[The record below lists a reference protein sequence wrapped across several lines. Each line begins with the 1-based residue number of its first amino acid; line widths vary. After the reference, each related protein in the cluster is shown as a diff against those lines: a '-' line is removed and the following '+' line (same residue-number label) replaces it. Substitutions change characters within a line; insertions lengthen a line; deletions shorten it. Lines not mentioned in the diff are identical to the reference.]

1 MKETIHRTS
10 PVNAR
15 VSVEVP
21 SERVNE
27 HLNQYFVSVAKQ
39 ARIQGFRP
47 GKAPVHVVKQMYG
60 QEAASSIGERII
72 SEALLEVVRKH
83 NLRLILPPTLIAVDA
98 AKEGNPFRFEAE
110 LDLRP
115 EIPEFNLEKIE
126 IEDVP
131 SKEVTDQEVMARL
144 EEVRD
149 HFSHHH
155 LAPEG
160 HIIATGDLAAVKY
173 GANVNGERI
182 EKACTARQELE
193 FGKNSIL
200 PEFETGLLGLKV
212 GDSKK
217 ISAQFPE
224 DHQLDEIR
232 GKLVEF
238 EVSVLEIQSRHR
250 PNWEEE
256 NLLERVMPGAKS
268 LDDLKSKTREQLKS
282 EFERNRK
289 QGIRES
295 LSTALLKETSFPVSQ
310 RQLDFA
316 TESVYNDRVQALG
329 RMGLPPQEIESRK
342 DEILKFAKDAAE
354 REIRVSYVMDQI
366 ARDAKIEVNPEDI
379 ENRLKEIATA
389 GGHSL
394 TDVKNFYLQKEQDGS
409 SSRLERLQMDLRDE
423 KSLDY
428 ALSRVTI
435 KNRGSNS

>member
-1 MKETIHRTS
+1 MKETINRTS

-21 SERVNE
+21 SERVTE
-27 HLNQYFVSVAKQ
+27 HLNQYFLSVAKQ

-60 QEAASSIGERII
+60 AEAASSIGERII

-115 EIPEFNLEKIE
+115 EIPEFKLEKIE
-126 IEDVP
+126 IEETP
-131 SKEVTDQEVMARL
+131 AKEVTDEDVMSRL

-155 LAPEG
+155 PAAEG
-160 HIIATGDLAAVKY
+160 HQIATGDVAAVKY
-173 GANVNGERI
+173 EATVNGERV
-182 EKACTARQELE
+182 EKACAPRQELE

-200 PEFETGLLGLKV
+200 PEFETGLIGLKV
-212 GDSKK
+212 GESKK
-217 ISAQFPE
+217 LTANFPE
-224 DHQLDEIR
+224 DHQLEEIR
-232 GKLVEF
+232 GKNVEF
-238 EVSVLEIQSRHR
+238 DVSILEIQSRHR

-256 NLLERVMPGAKS
+256 NLLDRVMPGAKS
-268 LDDLKSKTREQLKS
+268 LDELKSKTREQLTA
-282 EFERNRK
+282 EFERARK
-289 QGIRES
+289 QSLRET
-295 LSTALLKETSFPVSQ
+295 LSTALLNETSFPVSQ

-316 TESVYNDRVQALG
+316 TESVYNDRIQALG
-329 RMGLPPQEIESRK
+329 RMGIPPQEVESRK
-342 DEILKFAKDAAE
+342 DEVLKFAKNAAE

-366 ARDAKIEVNPEDI
+366 ARDAKIEVNADDI
-379 ENRLKEIATA
+379 ENRLKEIATT

-394 TDVKNFYLQKEQDGS
+394 ADVKNFYLQKEQDGS
-409 SSRLERLQMDLRDE
+409 SPRLERLQMDLRDE